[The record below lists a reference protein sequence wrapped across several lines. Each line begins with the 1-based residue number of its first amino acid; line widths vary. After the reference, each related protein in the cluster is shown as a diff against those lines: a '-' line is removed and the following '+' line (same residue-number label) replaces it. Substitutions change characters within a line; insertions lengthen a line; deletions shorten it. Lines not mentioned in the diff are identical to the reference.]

1 MQRDDIEDL
10 QRVKDN
16 IQNKYDTCLKKMLS
30 ESKANVDGCPHRKEV
45 NQKYQR
51 QLNLVESIM
60 EKMSSGEIQR
70 YDYIFVNASDNL
82 HNQLKQ
88 KRAGEDGSIVLEGGY
103 TVPVKITANACV
115 MKNGNEG
122 SASTVHDNLD
132 TKAELLR
139 NFRTDVI
146 VLGGDACV
154 PPNPQAAYGATL
166 ACIFSDMFVN
176 LAVSHAHLNAIRKNL
191 EDLSVDDVLRASN
204 STAHWI
210 KLLEEL
216 KTLFVK
222 YYDARGRTENFFQ
235 FVQTLICNLYSLPPK
250 VGERLI

>member
-10 QRVKDN
+10 QRVRDK
-16 IQNKYDTCLKKMLS
+16 IQNKYDTCLKKQSS

-45 NQKYQR
+45 KQKYLR

-82 HNQLKQ
+82 NNQLKQ

-132 TKAELLR
+132 TKAALLH

-146 VLGGDACV
+146 VTGGVMPAFH
-154 PPNPQAAYGATL
+154 QIHKL
-166 ACIFSDMFVN
+166 RME
-176 LAVSHAHLNAIRKNL
+176 LHLHASFLTC
-191 EDLSVDDVLRASN
+191 LS
-204 STAHWI
+204 I
-210 KLLEEL
+210 
-216 KTLFVK
+216 
-222 YYDARGRTENFFQ
+222 
-235 FVQTLICNLYSLPPK
+235 
-250 VGERLI
+250 

>member
-1 MQRDDIEDL
+1 
-10 QRVKDN
+10 VS
-16 IQNKYDTCLKKMLS
+16 S
-30 ESKANVDGCPHRKEV
+30 ESNADVDGCPHKKEI

-51 QLNLVESIM
+51 QLKLVDSIM
-60 EKMSSGEIQR
+60 EKISGGEMQR
-70 YDYIFVNASDNL
+70 YDYIFVNAPDNL

-103 TVPVKITANACV
+103 TVPVKITANVCV
-115 MKNGNEG
+115 MNNGNKEA
-122 SASTVHDNLD
+122 ASTVHDNFD
-132 TKAELLR
+132 TKAALLR
-139 NFRTDVI
+139 DFRTDVI
-146 VLGGDACV
+146 VTGGDACV

-176 LAVSHAHLNAIRKNL
+176 LAVSRAHLNAIRKNL
-191 EDLSVDDVLRASN
+191 EDLSVDDVVRASN
-204 STAHWI
+204 GTSHWI

-216 KTLFVK
+216 KALFVK

-250 VGERLI
+250 VSERLIV

>member
-82 HNQLKQ
+82 NNQLKQ

-103 TVPVKITANACV
+103 TVPVKITANAFV

-132 TKAELLR
+132 TKAALLH

-146 VLGGDACV
+146 VTGGVMPAFH
-154 PPNPQAAYGATL
+154 QIHKL
-166 ACIFSDMFVN
+166 RME
-176 LAVSHAHLNAIRKNL
+176 LHLHASFLTC
-191 EDLSVDDVLRASN
+191 LS
-204 STAHWI
+204 I
-210 KLLEEL
+210 
-216 KTLFVK
+216 
-222 YYDARGRTENFFQ
+222 
-235 FVQTLICNLYSLPPK
+235 
-250 VGERLI
+250 